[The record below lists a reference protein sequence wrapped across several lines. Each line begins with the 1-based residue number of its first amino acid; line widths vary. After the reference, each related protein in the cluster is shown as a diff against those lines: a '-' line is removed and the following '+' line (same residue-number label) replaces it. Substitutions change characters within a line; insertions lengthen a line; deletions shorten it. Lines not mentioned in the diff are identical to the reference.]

1 MLLIITLVFF
11 GLFLLAVELL
21 IVPGFGIPGI
31 LGLLSII
38 GAAILAFLEF
48 GQGTGIIV
56 LSSIILTTAVTT
68 WLILRSKTW
77 KNISLSKSI
86 THRVGESADQIGMSS
101 GMTGNTL
108 SRINPMGKAKINGIE
123 IEVTSLGKL
132 IDARRR
138 VEVISVDGNKVFVK
152 EIK

>member
-1 MLLIITLVFF
+1 
-11 GLFLLAVELL
+11 
-21 IVPGFGIPGI
+21 
-31 LGLLSII
+31 
-38 GAAILAFLEF
+38 
-48 GQGTGIIV
+48 
-56 LSSIILTTAVTT
+56 
-68 WLILRSKTW
+68 
-77 KNISLSKSI
+77 
-86 THRVGESADQIGMSS
+86 MSS